1 MQDRGFTLLEVLM
14 ALTIFSL
21 IAVLAYGTLGTAG
34 DGFKMLSDVRD
45 VQEKSGWVGR
55 QLRSD
60 VRYIS
65 ASRYGQLASLT
76 QESRS
81 VPLRIRNDNRGDTE
95 FDELWLLVR
104 EPGLPGISEIRY
116 FIDEDKGHLMRQSRL
131 LWARDSIDPV
141 LWDMGEAS
149 SWAVE
154 VMGRK
159 GRWEQDWKMLNS
171 AGQGNMVWPLALRVR
186 LQNKMGERVW
196 FLPVEYGVAL

>member
-1 MQDRGFTLLEVLM
+1 M

-76 QESRS
+76 QESRP

>member
-14 ALTIFSL
+14 AMTIFSL

-34 DGFKMLSDVRD
+34 EGFKILSDVRD

-60 VRYIS
+60 VTYIS
-65 ASRYGQLASLT
+65 ISRYGQLASLA
-76 QESRS
+76 QESRP

-104 EPGLPGISEIRY
+104 EPGLPGISEVRY
-116 FIDEDKGHLMRQSRL
+116 FLDEEKGHLMRQSRL
-131 LWARDSIDPV
+131 LWARDSTDPV

-154 VMGRK
+154 VMGRE
-159 GRWEQDWKMLNS
+159 GRWQQDWQMQAS
-171 AGQGNMVWPLALRVR
+171 PAQGNMVWPLAVRVR
-186 LQNKMGERVW
+186 LQNKMGEREW
-196 FLPVEYGVAL
+196 FLAVEYGITL

>member
-159 GRWEQDWKMLNS
+159 GSWEQDWKMLNS